1 MIKQKLERHYNR
13 EKIQRKRENHTEKQ
27 MKENKQIDKWKRQR
41 QQKRERKGKIQMVTS
56 TDSQTFDKVA
66 QFFNERK

>member
-1 MIKQKLERHYNR
+1 MEETKTVE
-13 EKIQRKRENHTEKQ
+13 
-27 MKENKQIDKWKRQR
+27 
-41 QQKRERKGKIQMVTS
+41 ERKGKIQMVTS

>member
-41 QQKRERKGKIQMVTS
+41 Q
-56 TDSQTFDKVA
+56 
-66 QFFNERK
+66 